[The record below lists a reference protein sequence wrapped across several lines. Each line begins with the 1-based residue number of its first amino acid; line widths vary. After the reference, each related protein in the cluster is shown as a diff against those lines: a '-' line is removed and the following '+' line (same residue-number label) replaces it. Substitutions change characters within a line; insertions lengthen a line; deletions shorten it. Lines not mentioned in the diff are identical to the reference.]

1 MKVYRIKHKPS
12 GLYWNGFDDILD
24 EKGSVIQYKPDL
36 SIGLFVWTCDT
47 SITPSDQWTN
57 IIIPESELEVKEY
70 DLED

>member
-12 GLYWNGFDDILD
+12 GLFYNEFDNSLD
-24 EKGSVIQYKPDL
+24 KEGSVIPYKPDL
-36 SIGLFVWTCDT
+36 SIGLFMWTCDVLT
-47 SITPSDQWTN
+47 TPMDEWTN